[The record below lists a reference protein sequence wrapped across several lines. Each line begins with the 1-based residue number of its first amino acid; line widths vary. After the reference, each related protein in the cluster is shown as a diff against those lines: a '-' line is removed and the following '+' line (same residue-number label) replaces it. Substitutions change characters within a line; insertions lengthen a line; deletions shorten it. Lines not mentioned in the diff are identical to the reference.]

1 MSYIQSPSLVTNPF
15 FRIKI
20 THLPTNQ
27 LISLPGWVTQFSDNF
42 TSNWKQEK
50 VYGRMDPLATFE
62 NTQRQITL
70 AFDVVSAN
78 LDEAVTNLA
87 NVNRLIEFLY
97 PVYEGNSRTQ
107 QNTLKAAPLIGLEW
121 TNLISTLGTNQ
132 RLVGFLRGVNYSP
145 EIGEGG
151 FIKGDKNVSTDETTA
166 ITSVDEGDL
175 VTTNVETTTTIS
187 KSFIPKKLNISLDYT
202 VLHTHLVGWSHSL
215 SDAALEIAEASG
227 KEIRY
232 YFGGDRATIDSRF
245 PNSHMIQTAVETTNQ
260 STINT
265 VIPEAVPGSSVPWE
279 QNLDEALTI
288 QEEADLQRALGNPV
302 DDLVWG

>member
-1 MSYIQSPSLVTNPF
+1 MSYIQSPSLIKNPF
-15 FRIKI
+15 FEIKI

-27 LISLPGWVTQFSDNF
+27 LIVLPGWVTQFSDNF
-42 TSNWKQEK
+42 TSNWNPQN
-50 VYGRMDPLATFE
+50 VYGRMDPLVTFE

-202 VLHTHLVGWSHSL
+202 VLHTHLVGWANPL
-215 SDAALEIAEASG
+215 SAEATIAAG
-227 KEIRY
+227 RDGGQEIRY
-232 YFGGDRATIDSRF
+232 YFGGDKNRDGLF
-245 PNSHMIQTAVETTNQ
+245 PNAQMIKNVETTNQ
-260 STINT
+260 STADVVPT
-265 VIPEAVPGSSVPWE
+265 EAPESQPDTPSGLPAHLE
-279 QNLDEALTI
+279 ERLTEVN
-288 QEEADLQRALGNPV
+288 QADLQRALGNAPRR
-302 DDLVWG
+302 D